1 MNSPRTKARRTVAVV
16 ASLVFLVTG
25 LSIAATSATAR
36 TLLREAAGPIL
47 STGPHG
53 EKAYPAT
60 KINLTAAQ
68 LAKVKSL
75 HATAAIA
82 LHSGG
87 NDWSTAQVAGLKHEF
102 GLLGIKV
109 VGVTDAHFEANTQ
122 VGDIQ
127 TLMAKKPSII
137 VSIPVDPV
145 ATASAYKKAAAAGI
159 KLVFMDNVPNGMV
172 AGKDYVSDVSADNY
186 GNGVASAKLLA
197 QAIHGKGTIGLIYHE
212 ADFFVTKQRYEGF
225 KATISKY
232 PGIKIVSEKGVPGPN
247 FASQAETAATAMLT
261 RYPSL
266 TAIWGVWDVPAT
278 GILSAAR
285 ASGHPNLVVAT
296 EDLGLDDA
304 VPLAA
309 KQMIC
314 CVGAQRPFDQGVAEA
329 KLGALALLGAKTPP
343 YVAVPALPVSHAN
356 VLQAW
361 RTVYHAAPPKSL
373 VKAFKK

>member
-1 MNSPRTKARRTVAVV
+1 MLASRKATRRTLTLTGALVVAGCVAVAAALA
-16 ASLVFLVTG
+16 AS
-25 LSIAATSATAR
+25 
-36 TLLREAAGPIL
+36 PIL

-60 KINLTAAQ
+60 KINLTAAEA
-68 LAKVKSL
+68 AKVKSL

-82 LHSGG
+82 LHYGG
-87 NDWSTAQVAGLKHEF
+87 NDWSTAQVSGLKHEF

-109 VGVTDAHFEANTQ
+109 VGVTDAHFEANQQ

-127 TLMAKKPSII
+127 TLMTKKPSII

-145 ATASAYKKAAAAGI
+145 ATASAYKKAAQAGI

-197 QAIHGKGTIGLIYHE
+197 QAIHGKGTIGLVYHE

-225 KATISKY
+225 KNTIKKY

-285 ASGHPNLVVAT
+285 AAGRTNLVVAT

-309 KQMIC
+309 NQMIC
-314 CVGAQRPFDQGVAEA
+314 CIGAQRPFDQGVAEA
-329 KLGALALLGAKTPP
+329 KLGAYALLGKKAPP
-343 YVAVPALPVSHAN
+343 YVAVPALPVSHGN

-361 RTVYHAAPPKSL
+361 RTVYHAAPPASL

>member
-1 MNSPRTKARRTVAVV
+1 MFVSKKVTRRTLTLLGTLVAAGCVAVAAALA
-16 ASLVFLVTG
+16 AS
-25 LSIAATSATAR
+25 
-36 TLLREAAGPIL
+36 PIL

-60 KINLTAAQ
+60 KVNLTAAEIT
-68 LAKVKSL
+68 KVKSL

-82 LHSGG
+82 LHYGG
-87 NDWSTAQVAGLKHEF
+87 NDWSTAQVSGLKHEF

-109 VGVTDAHFEANTQ
+109 VGVTDAHFEANQQ
-122 VGDIQ
+122 VSDIQ
-127 TLMAKKPSII
+127 TLMTKKPSII

-145 ATASAYKKAAAAGI
+145 ATASAYKKAAQAGI

-197 QAIHGKGTIGLIYHE
+197 QAIHGKGTIGLVYHE

-225 KATISKY
+225 KNTIEKY

-247 FASQAETAATAMLT
+247 FASQAETAAAAMLT

-285 ASGHPNLVVAT
+285 AAGRTNLVVAT

-314 CVGAQRPFDQGVAEA
+314 CIGAQRPFDQGVAEA
-329 KLGALALLGAKTPP
+329 KLGAYALIGKKAPP
-343 YVAVPALPVSHAN
+343 YVAVPSLPVSHAN

-361 RTVYHAAPPKSL
+361 RIVYHAAPPKSL

>member
-1 MNSPRTKARRTVAVV
+1 MTTPRKTPR
-16 ASLVFLVTG
+16 SLVALALLAVAGVLV
-25 LSIAATSATAR
+25 AATAASATTRA
-36 TLLREAAGPIL
+36 LLRAAAAPIL

-60 KINLTAAQ
+60 KINLTASE

-82 LHSGG
+82 LHYGG
-87 NDWSTAQVAGLKHEF
+87 NDWSTAQVAGLRHEF
-102 GLLGIKV
+102 GALGIKL

-122 VGDIQ
+122 VSDIQ
-127 TLMAKKPSII
+127 TLMAKKPSIL

-145 ATASAYKKAAAAGI
+145 ATASAYKAAAKAGT

-197 QAIHGKGTIGLIYHE
+197 AAIHGKGTIGLIYHE

-225 KATISKY
+225 KAEIAKF

-247 FASQAETAATAMLT
+247 FASQAETAATAILT
-261 RYPSL
+261 RYPTL
-266 TAIWGVWDVPAT
+266 TAMWGVWDVPAT

-285 ASGHPNLVVAT
+285 ATGHPNLVVAT

-314 CVGAQRPFDQGVAEA
+314 CIGAQRPFDQGVAEA
-329 KLGALALLGAKTPP
+329 KLGALSLLGKKTPP
-343 YVAVPALPVSHAN
+343 YVAVPALPVSHGN

-361 RTVYHAAPPKSL
+361 RTVYHAAPPASL

>member
-1 MNSPRTKARRTVAVV
+1 MTTPRKTPRSVV
-16 ASLVFLVTG
+16 AITLLAVAAALVAAAAASATTRAL
-25 LSIAATSATAR
+25 LRAATA
-36 TLLREAAGPIL
+36 PIL

-82 LHSGG
+82 LHYGG

-102 GLLGIKV
+102 GVLGIKL

-127 TLMAKKPSII
+127 TLMAKKPSIL

-145 ATASAYKKAAAAGI
+145 ATASAYKAAAKAGA

-197 QAIHGKGTIGLIYHE
+197 AAIHGKGTIGLVYHE

-225 KATISKY
+225 KAEIAKF

-285 ASGHPNLVVAT
+285 ATGHPNLVVAT

-314 CVGAQRPFDQGVAEA
+314 CIGAQRPFDQGVAEA
-329 KLGALALLGAKTPP
+329 KLGALSLLGVKTPA
-343 YVAVPALPVSHAN
+343 YVAVPALSVDHAN

-361 RTVYHAAPPKSL
+361 RIVFHAPPPASL